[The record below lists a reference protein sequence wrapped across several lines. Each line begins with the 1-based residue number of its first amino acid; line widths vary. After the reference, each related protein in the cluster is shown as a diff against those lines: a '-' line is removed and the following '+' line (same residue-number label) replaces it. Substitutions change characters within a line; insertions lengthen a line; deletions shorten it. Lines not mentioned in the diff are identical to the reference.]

1 MTLRTATLSDLKEW
15 SELRA
20 LLWPDTS
27 LDHHRKE
34 AEAMLSQ
41 PIEES
46 IVVLEVSET
55 GIRAFAEATL
65 RFDYVNGCDTS
76 PVAFLEGIFV
86 REEVRGSGVGRG
98 LLEVVRDWAKE
109 RGCLELASD
118 ADIDNT
124 ASHAFHRALGFA
136 ETQRTVFFRQKL

>member
-1 MTLRTATLSDLKEW
+1 
-15 SELRA
+15 
-20 LLWPDTS
+20 
-27 LDHHRKE
+27 
-34 AEAMLSQ
+34 MLSQ